1 MGWRFK
7 GKEIKYI
14 KQVLDNDLRPKTKLS
29 FNEKLEKLFSKKHKQ
44 KYAITANSGTS
55 TLHIAL
61 NAFGVGHGDEVILPN
76 LTVSMCG
83 FAIWQCG
90 ATPVYADVDQDTFNI
105 CPNDIEK
112 KITKKTKAIMVVH
125 IYGLMADMTAI
136 NKIAKKYNLYV
147 LEDCAQCFFGKNNYG
162 QISGTVSDVGSWSF
176 EGTKHITTGDGG
188 IVTTNNKALAVS
200 MRRFGS
206 AGYRNI
212 TARNGRIRINRD
224 LFQNPKWKRHDR
236 LAYNYRLSEIS
247 AAMGFAQLE
256 RINFFLNK
264 RRSMGIKFLNFLKA
278 SKTKLLKAQKT
289 PKKFYHSYFTFACT
303 FEGEKYGISW
313 QKFRKKF
320 ISFGGDGIYAAW
332 SLVSEEPPFSHAM
345 KKGLYSGS
353 MKLSSNYGWGITPKA
368 KNLQKKIMQFTT
380 NQKNNFEVTKQVNA
394 LKKTLNY
401 FEK

>member
-1 MGWRFK
+1 
-7 GKEIKYI
+7 
-14 KQVLDNDLRPKTKLS
+14 
-29 FNEKLEKLFSKKHKQ
+29 
-44 KYAITANSGTS
+44 
-55 TLHIAL
+55 
-61 NAFGVGHGDEVILPN
+61 
-76 LTVSMCG
+76 
-83 FAIWQCG
+83 
-90 ATPVYADVDQDTFNI
+90 
-105 CPNDIEK
+105 
-112 KITKKTKAIMVVH
+112 MVVH

-162 QISGTVSDVGSWSF
+162 QISGTVSDVASWSF
-176 EGTKHITTGDGG
+176 EATKHITTGDGG
-188 IVTTNNKALAVS
+188 IVTTNKKDLAVS

-212 TARNGRIRINRD
+212 TAKNGRIRINRD
-224 LFQNPKWKRHDR
+224 LFQNPNWKRHDR

-256 RINFFLNK
+256 KMNFFLNK

-303 FEGEKYGISW
+303 FEGRRYGISW
-313 QKFRKKF
+313 EKFRKKF

-332 SLVSEEPPFSHAM
+332 SLVSEEPPFYDAR

-353 MKLSSNYGWGITPKA
+353 MKLSNNYGWGTTPTAQKI
-368 KNLQKKIMQFTT
+368 QKKIMQFTT
-380 NQKNNFEVTKQVNA
+380 NQKNNFEVEKQINA

-401 FEK
+401 FKK